1 MKIYL
6 FFILILLSAF
16 GFNTISQKIFQQR
29 WSVWLG
35 YGFPALIMMIFLGI
49 VSIPPRYDW
58 FNDFINC
65 YYIAGRL
72 VIENPSKLYSL
83 GDFGFVNI
91 PIIASAFSPF
101 AILNNYVA
109 TITFTL
115 LGILAVSTTC
125 YLLIKLLKLTGW
137 RRVAIIGLFII
148 NGPLYHSI
156 WYGNLTHFTLLILL
170 LALICLKKKR
180 DVLLGVLLAIAALIK
195 VPLFLLGIYFA
206 LRKKWRVVAGYSA
219 TLLIIGGA
227 SLVVFGFDLHFV
239 WLKHIGKFAGKALVA
254 YNVQS
259 VDGFLARLLLE
270 FNGDLR
276 NWQPIG
282 VDGTFNLVRTTLK
295 LILLGGTAW
304 IFWRKKAPITLE
316 QENLEFSIVLCL
328 TLLISPISWTHYYLF
343 LILPFSLYIG
353 NKLAVPQGKLWYSLI
368 ISSIFL
374 ISLPVITPDI
384 SSLLLKNL
392 YARLLVS
399 HYFFGG
405 VLLLGTLLAARSRI
419 SKSPQ
424 LSPNFPSYQLRL

>member
-35 YGFPALIMMIFLGI
+35 YGFPALIMMVFLALA
-49 VSIPPRYDW
+49 SLPPRYDW
-58 FNDFINC
+58 FNDFKNC
-65 YYIAGRL
+65 YYIAGKL
-72 VIENPSKLYSL
+72 VITKPSELYSF

-91 PIIASAFSPF
+91 PIFALIFSPLST
-101 AILNNYVA
+101 LNKYVA
-109 TITFTL
+109 TIIFTL
-115 LGILAVSTTC
+115 VGIFAVIATC
-125 YLLIKLLKLTGW
+125 YLLIKKLKLTGW
-137 RRVAIIGLFII
+137 KQIAVIGLFII

-156 WYGNLTHFTLLILL
+156 WYGNLTHFTLLILV
-170 LALICLKKKR
+170 LALICLEKKR
-180 DVLLGVLLAIAALIK
+180 NFLLGVLLAIAALIK

-206 LRKKWRVVAGYSA
+206 LRKKWQVVAGYSA
-219 TLLIIGGA
+219 TLLTIGGA
-227 SLVVFGFDLHFV
+227 SLLLFGLDLHFV

-270 FNGDLR
+270 FNGGLR
-276 NWQPIG
+276 NWEPIE
-282 VDGTFNLVRTTLK
+282 VDGTFNLFRTTLK

-316 QENLEFSIVLCL
+316 QENLEFSLVLCL

-343 LILPFSLYIG
+343 LLLPFSLYIG

-368 ISSIFL
+368 ISSMFL
-374 ISLPVITPDI
+374 VSLPVITPDI

-424 LSPNFPSYQLRL
+424 LSHKFKSYQVRL